1 MSMKEWLELD
11 IDSLELEEVTSL
23 EKKRVKQHV
32 LKSRGKKTGIW
43 KNMAVASA
51 MLIGVT
57 TAAGYAYPSFADQIP
72 FMDNVIQYFSNDD
85 TYKEFDEFST
95 DIGLTET
102 SNGVTVL
109 IDNAVYDGTN
119 ITVSYAIETDKDFG
133 EDILSGGHWFDVKG
147 ANGSGGSSQLT
158 KISDNRYVGLATIT
172 PSFKGSDFPET
183 VEVTWEP
190 QTLYSTS
197 NDLEVD
203 GDWSFAFSLKRL
215 DGDVRLINETTKTH
229 DINFTLKS
237 VELTDVSTV
246 IAYEQEVSGKLLE
259 KWPEVSP
266 VFKVTDDLGHVYLN
280 GTGGGGFSEDNGK
293 SLEGTTAFGTIQE
306 GATKLIIE
314 PVEIASLGS
323 GKGHSEIQLDSIV
336 IDLKE

>member
-1 MSMKEWLELD
+1 MSMKEWMELD
-11 IDSLELEEVTSL
+11 IDSLELEEVTEL

-32 LKSRGKKTGIW
+32 LKKREKKHIW
-43 KNMAVASA
+43 RNIAVASVL
-51 MLIGVT
+51 LIGIS
-57 TAAGYAYPSFADQIP
+57 AAGYAYPSLASQVP
-72 FMDNVIQYFSNDD
+72 FMDDVIQYFSNDE
-85 TYKEFDEFST
+85 TYKEFGEFST
-95 DIGLTET
+95 DIGLAET

-133 EDILSGGHWFDVKG
+133 GDIHSGGHWFNIRG
-147 ANGSGGSSQLT
+147 ANGSGGSNQLT

-172 PSFKGSDFPET
+172 PSFKGGEFPEK
-183 VEVTWEP
+183 VEITWEP
-190 QTLYSTS
+190 ETLYSTS
-197 NDLEVD
+197 NDVEIQ

-215 DGDVRLINETTKTH
+215 DGDIRLINETTKTD

-246 IAYEQEVSGKLLE
+246 IAYKQEVSGKLLE

-266 VFKVTDDLGHVYLN
+266 VFKVTDDLGHVYLD

-293 SLEGTTAFGTIQE
+293 TLEGTTAFGTLQE
-306 GATKLIIE
+306 GATKLVIE

-323 GKGHSEIQLDSIV
+323 GKGHTEIQLDSII
-336 IDLKE
+336 IDLEK